1 MTQKELLYVEDAIN
15 HESSI
20 ISILTESINNLESD
34 DLKDFLDE
42 KLNEHIAYK
51 VELINMMEEKANEW
65 SINIRKLFI
74 ST

>member
-20 ISILTESINNLESD
+20 ISILTESINNLEND

-51 VELINMMEEKANEW
+51 VELINMLEDKTNE
-65 SINIRKLFI
+65 
-74 ST
+74 